1 MSRGYVS
8 PIFRPHA
15 GPCLTCLLRN
25 FQRLS
30 PAPEIYDDLIE
41 HSRAGGVIPPAP
53 FPAPALALLAALA
66 RWKFETSTQPE
77 APVGLYQLHVLET
90 DTMATT
96 THRVFRDPHCPDCS
110 AR

>member
-1 MSRGYVS
+1 
-8 PIFRPHA
+8 
-15 GPCLTCLLRN
+15 LLRN

-30 PAPEIYDDLIE
+30 PAPDLYDDLIE
-41 HSRAGGVIPPAP
+41 HSRAGGEIPPVP

-66 RWKFETSTQPE
+66 RWKIETSTQTE
-77 APVGLYQLHVLET
+77 ASVGVYQLHVLET

-110 AR
+110 PV